1 MSEENTEMT
10 IREFFELNH
19 FLTVTKYLRFIR
31 ECYLLIDIYMYKDK
45 SFKHVCSRVHPP
57 ILYPLYHINRC
68 PNIYSEITAEPA
80 DIDLFV

>member
-1 MSEENTEMT
+1 
-10 IREFFELNH
+10 
-19 FLTVTKYLRFIR
+19 
-31 ECYLLIDIYMYKDK
+31 MYKDK

-80 DIDLFV
+80 DIDLFVWVQGN

>member
-1 MSEENTEMT
+1 
-10 IREFFELNH
+10 
-19 FLTVTKYLRFIR
+19 
-31 ECYLLIDIYMYKDK
+31 MYKDK

-80 DIDLFV
+80 DIDLCEYRATNFICYKY